1 MELSKIFNDNPDSFI
16 NSNKALADWYKKN
29 KEEIANYINNPNEYE
44 SLKVYG
50 EHPVI
55 EIMIGAVVSAEKY
68 RGSRHRRIPLE
79 ARAQT
84 AAMAIEFVYL
94 LHQNELTD
102 EQRILYSIN
111 LVNESKTCENEEPKI
126 ENGEPKI
133 AKGNNKRR

>member
-1 MELSKIFNDNPDSFI
+1 MNLSIIFNDNSDSLI

-29 KEEIANYINNPNEYE
+29 KEEIANYIKNPSEYE

-68 RGSRHRRIPLE
+68 RGSRHKKIPLE

-111 LVNESKTCENEEPKI
+111 LVNESKTCENEEPKN
-126 ENGEPKI
+126 ENEEPKI
-133 AKGNNKRR
+133 DKKGKKRR

>member
-1 MELSKIFNDNPDSFI
+1 MNLSIIFNDNSDSLI

-29 KEEIANYINNPNEYE
+29 KEEIANYIKNPSEYE

-68 RGSRHRRIPLE
+68 RGSRHKKIPLE

-111 LVNESKTCENEEPKI
+111 LVNKSKTCENEEPKI

-133 AKGNNKRR
+133 DKEGKKRR

>member
-1 MELSKIFNDNPDSFI
+1 
-16 NSNKALADWYKKN
+16 
-29 KEEIANYINNPNEYE
+29 
-44 SLKVYG
+44 
-50 EHPVI
+50 
-55 EIMIGAVVSAEKY
+55 MIGAVVSAEKY

-111 LVNESKTCENEEPKI
+111 LVNKSKTCENEEPKI

-133 AKGNNKRR
+133 DKEGKKRR